1 MQGPCIKFIKINNQK
16 KNIIMKNFTM
26 FLVLLISLLGSNQV
40 KADTIYYN
48 VPGTAQLCQDPL
60 DFDTF
65 VFHKPTNWSMY
76 TPSWKVSFN
85 GDNFINYQI
94 ADTFLFVPNSIG
106 SYAIVATYSG
116 IDESFSLD
124 LYSAPPAHAQFGV
137 VGDGAINQ
145 AKDTVW
151 MCGANV
157 TMNVG
162 PISGSESNYEQWTG
176 PGSFFSTNGT
186 ITVSLPGTYI
196 FERENPC
203 GITRDTVEVIQLPT
217 QLPTIPNII
226 RCNQPL
232 AETLDAGPGWFSYL
246 WNTGETTQSI
256 YTDTA
261 GTFIV
266 QLNNACT
273 SGQVTIT
280 VEGQNY
286 PLPDLMQYS
295 SNAGIDLCHGE
306 IANLIPHPTHV
317 YNTYSWRKGT
327 NPAVISTSPTLNVD
341 YQMGEGQYH
350 LEITQGSC
358 VETDVAIVL
367 YELTPTPTEMCVA
380 TFDPTLGINKVVFQ
394 HDGGQVEDFVL
405 CYKQGQ
411 NWIIVDSVMATQ
423 TPMETYSLWDNVND
437 PQQQSRQYTVFAR
450 HSCGHMSPLG
460 DWHKTIMVGIFQ
472 DVMSGNYVLQIMDGY
487 QTSSG
492 YQPNSYTIWV
502 DPLNDGNLT
511 QVGVLDGG
519 NSFVIQNPILGGAY
533 YASVDL
539 PWNCDSKKSTNVA
552 FSNKR
557 TFSPVGIEQ
566 ISVQNKIKIFPN
578 PSSGIFHLDEE
589 VSSVEVF
596 DNLGRSLLLD
606 NKNEI
611 NLTEFGPGVYYA
623 KVQVAN
629 GPATVVKLIVQ

>member
-1 MQGPCIKFIKINNQK
+1 MKTKI
-16 KNIIMKNFTM
+16 F
-26 FLVLLISLLGSNQV
+26 FLFLLISLLGVSQV

-60 DFDTF
+60 DLDTF
-65 VFHKPTNWSMY
+65 VFHKPTNWPMY

-85 GDNFINYQI
+85 GGSFINYQI

-116 IDESFSLD
+116 IDKVFSLY
-124 LYSAPPAHAQFGV
+124 LYSQPPAHAQFGV
-137 VGDGAINQ
+137 NGEGGINQ
-145 AKDTVW
+145 TKDTVW
-151 MCGANV
+151 MCDANV

-162 PISGSESNYEQWTG
+162 SIPGSDATYAQWTG

-196 FERENPC
+196 RERGNPC
-203 GITRDTVEVIQLPT
+203 GITRDTVEVVQLPT
-217 QLPTIPNII
+217 QLPTIPNIL

-232 AETLDAGPGWFSYL
+232 AETLDAGPGWFNYL
-246 WNTGETTQSI
+246 WNTGATSQSI

-261 GTFIV
+261 GTFTV
-266 QLNNACT
+266 NLVNACT
-273 SGQVTIT
+273 SGQVSVT
-280 VEGQNY
+280 VEQQNY
-286 PLPDLMQYS
+286 PLPDLNQYS
-295 SNAGIDLCHGE
+295 TNVGIDLCHGE
-306 IANLIPHPTHV
+306 IANLVPHPTHV
-317 YNTYSWRKGT
+317 YDTYNWRKGSD
-327 NPAVISTSPTLNVD
+327 PAVISTSPTLNVD

-358 VETDVAIVL
+358 VETDMAVVL
-367 YELTPTPTEMCVA
+367 FELTPAPTEMCVA

-405 CYKQGQ
+405 CYMQGQ

-423 TPMETYSLWDNVND
+423 IPMDVYSLWDNVND
-437 PQQQSRQYTVFAR
+437 PNQQSRQYTVFAR

-472 DVMSGNYVLQIMDGY
+472 DDMSGNYVLLIMDHY
-487 QTSSG
+487 ETSSE

-557 TFSPVGIEQ
+557 TLSPVGIEQ

-578 PSSGIFHLDEE
+578 PSSGIFQIEGQI
-589 VSSVEVF
+589 SSVEVF
-596 DNLGRSLLLD
+596 DNLGRLILSSTNTNTID
-606 NKNEI
+606 
-611 NLTEFGPGVYYA
+611 LTDFGQGMYHA
-623 KVQVAN
+623 KIQTTEN
-629 GPATVVKLIVQ
+629 GPSAVVKLIVQ

>member
-1 MQGPCIKFIKINNQK
+1 MKTKI
-16 KNIIMKNFTM
+16 F
-26 FLVLLISLLGSNQV
+26 FLFLLISLLGVSQV
-40 KADTIYYN
+40 KADTIYF
-48 VPGTAQLCQDPL
+48 QLPQPTQHLCVDVNDLP
-60 DFDTF
+60 TF
-65 VFHKPTNWSMY
+65 VIYKDPNYGLTTWWVNGVNFGTGDSLVY
-76 TPSWKVSFN
+76 TTTSV
-85 GDNFINYQI
+85 G
-94 ADTFLFVPNSIG
+94 
-106 SYAIVATYSG
+106 
-116 IDESFSLD
+116 SLD
-124 LYSAPPAHAQFGV
+124 IVSTWNGNGEAILVYLYSQPPAHAQFQVIGGEGSV
-137 VGDGAINQ
+137 NSTN
-145 AKDTVW
+145 DTVW
-151 MCGANV
+151 VCGNNI
-157 TMNVG
+157 TLS
-162 PISGSESNYEQWTG
+162 SGTDMSQATSFTWTG
-176 PGSFFSTNGT
+176 PGGITNSYSAPIVIST
-186 ITVSLPGTYI
+186 PGTWY
-196 FERENPC
+196 FTRPNPC
-203 GITRDTVEVIQLPT
+203 GITIDTFEVVSIPT
-217 QLPTIPNII
+217 QLPTIPNIL

-232 AETLDAGPGWFSYL
+232 AETLDAGPGWFTYS

-261 GTFIV
+261 GTFTV
-266 QLNNACT
+266 NLVNACT
-273 SGQVTIT
+273 SGQVSVT
-280 VEGQNY
+280 VEQQNY
-286 PLPDLMQYS
+286 PLPDLNQYS
-295 SNAGIDLCHGE
+295 TNVGIDLCHGE
-306 IANLIPHPTHV
+306 IANLVPHPTHV
-317 YNTYSWRKGT
+317 YNTYNWRKGSD
-327 NPAVISTSPTLNVD
+327 PAVISTSPTLNVD

-358 VETDVAIVL
+358 VETDMAIVL

-487 QTSSG
+487 QTLSG

-539 PWNCDSKKSTNVA
+539 PWNCDSKKTTNVA

-566 ISVQNKIKIFPN
+566 INLQNKIKIFPN
-578 PSSGIFHLDEE
+578 PSSGIFQIEGE
-589 VSSVEVF
+589 VFSVNIF
-596 DNLGRSLLLD
+596 DNLGRLILSSI
-606 NKNEI
+606 NTNEI
-611 NLTEFGPGVYYA
+611 NLTNFGQGIYHA
-623 KVQVAN
+623 KIQTTEN
-629 GPATVVKLIVQ
+629 GPSAVVKLIVQ

>member
-1 MQGPCIKFIKINNQK
+1 MKKKI
-16 KNIIMKNFTM
+16 F
-26 FLVLLISLLGSNQV
+26 FLFLLISLLGVSQV

-60 DFDTF
+60 DLDTF
-65 VFHKPTNWSMY
+65 VFHKPTNWPMY

-85 GDNFINYQI
+85 GGSFINYQI

-116 IDESFSLD
+116 IDEVFSLY
-124 LYSAPPAHAQFGV
+124 LYSQPPAHAQFQVIGGGGTV
-137 VGDGAINQ
+137 NTTN
-145 AKDTVW
+145 DTVW
-151 MCGANV
+151 MCGNSV
-157 TMNVG
+157 NL
-162 PISGSESNYEQWTG
+162 ISNTIGSEATSFTWTG
-176 PGSFFSTNGT
+176 PGGITNSYNDPIVIST
-186 ITVSLPGTYI
+186 PGSWYFT
-196 FERENPC
+196 RPNPC
-203 GITRDTVEVIQLPT
+203 GITIDTFEVVSIPT
-217 QLPTIPNII
+217 QLPTIPNIL

-232 AETLDAGPGWFSYL
+232 AETLDAGPGWFTYS

-261 GTFIV
+261 GTFTV

-273 SGQVTIT
+273 SGQVSVT
-280 VEGQNY
+280 VEQQNY
-286 PLPDLMQYS
+286 PLPDLNQYS
-295 SNAGIDLCHGE
+295 TNVGIDLCHGE
-306 IANLIPHPTHV
+306 IANLVPHPTHV
-317 YNTYSWRKGT
+317 YDTYNWRKGSD
-327 NPAVISTSPTLNVD
+327 PAVISTAPSLNID
-341 YQMGEGQYH
+341 YNMGLGQYH
-350 LEITQGSC
+350 LTITQGSC
-358 VETDVAIVL
+358 TETDMAVVIF
-367 YELTPTPTEMCVA
+367 YETPFPTEMCVA

-394 HDGGQVEDFVL
+394 HDGERVEDFIL

-411 NWIIVDSVMATQ
+411 NWIIIDSVVGIQNPTVIY
-423 TPMETYSLWDNVND
+423 TLWDSVND

-487 QTSSG
+487 QTLSG

-566 ISVQNKIKIFPN
+566 INLQNKIKIFPN
-578 PSSGIFHLDEE
+578 PSSGIFQIEGQI
-589 VSSVEVF
+589 SSVEVF
-596 DNLGRSLLLD
+596 DNLGRLILSSTNTNTID
-606 NKNEI
+606 
-611 NLTEFGPGVYYA
+611 LTDFGQGMYHA
-623 KVQVAN
+623 KIQTTEN
-629 GPATVVKLIVQ
+629 GPSAVVKLIVQ

>member
-1 MQGPCIKFIKINNQK
+1 
-16 KNIIMKNFTM
+16 
-26 FLVLLISLLGSNQV
+26 V
-40 KADTIYYN
+40 
-48 VPGTAQLCQDPL
+48 
-60 DFDTF
+60 
-65 VFHKPTNWSMY
+65 
-76 TPSWKVSFN
+76 
-85 GDNFINYQI
+85 
-94 ADTFLFVPNSIG
+94 
-106 SYAIVATYSG
+106 
-116 IDESFSLD
+116 
-124 LYSAPPAHAQFGV
+124 
-137 VGDGAINQ
+137 
-145 AKDTVW
+145 
-151 MCGANV
+151 
-157 TMNVG
+157 
-162 PISGSESNYEQWTG
+162 EQ
-176 PGSFFSTNGT
+176 
-186 ITVSLPGTYI
+186 
-196 FERENPC
+196 
-203 GITRDTVEVIQLPT
+203 
-217 QLPTIPNII
+217 
-226 RCNQPL
+226 
-232 AETLDAGPGWFSYL
+232 
-246 WNTGETTQSI
+246 
-256 YTDTA
+256 
-261 GTFIV
+261 
-266 QLNNACT
+266 
-273 SGQVTIT
+273 
-280 VEGQNY
+280 QNY
-286 PLPDLMQYS
+286 PLPDLNLYS
-295 SNAGIDLCHGE
+295 TNVGIDLCHGE
-306 IANLIPHPTHV
+306 VANLIPHPTYV
-317 YNTYSWRKGT
+317 NDTYSWRKGT

-358 VETDVAIVL
+358 VETDMAIVL

-380 TFDPTLGINKVVFQ
+380 TFDPTLEINKVVFQ

-405 CYKQGQ
+405 CYNQGE

-423 TPMETYSLWDNVND
+423 TPMDVYSLWDNVND
-437 PQQQSRQYTVFAR
+437 PQQQSRKYTVFAR

-460 DWHKTIMVGIFQ
+460 DWHKTIMVGVFQ
-472 DVMSGNYVLQIMDGY
+472 DVPSGNYFLQIIDGY
-487 QTSSG
+487 ETLSE

-519 NSFVIQNPILGGAY
+519 NNAFVIQNPILGGAY

-566 ISVQNKIKIFPN
+566 YKNNINIFPN
-578 PSSGIFHLDEE
+578 PSNGIFHLDEE

>member
-1 MQGPCIKFIKINNQK
+1 
-16 KNIIMKNFTM
+16 MKNFTM
-26 FLVLLISLLGSNQV
+26 FLVLLISLLGVSQV
-40 KADTIYYN
+40 KADTIYF
-48 VPGTAQLCQDPL
+48 QLPQPTQHLCVDVNDLP
-60 DFDTF
+60 TF
-65 VFHKPTNWSMY
+65 VLYKPNGFEGTVWGLNSTYYGTGDSIIY
-76 TPSWKVSFN
+76 TPTS
-85 GDNFINYQI
+85 
-94 ADTFLFVPNSIG
+94 TG
-106 SYAIVATYSG
+106 SYDFGATWDGNVQGIVIY
-116 IDESFSLD
+116 
-124 LYSAPPAHAQFGV
+124 LYSQPPAHAQFQVLGGGGSV
-137 VGDGAINQ
+137 NTTN
-145 AKDTVW
+145 DTVW
-151 MCGANV
+151 MCG
-157 TMNVG
+157 
-162 PISGSESNYEQWTG
+162 GSIQLVAAGLIGTESVYKEWSG
-176 PGSFFSTNGT
+176 PGGFYSTNNPIT
-186 ITVSLPGTYI
+186 IALPGTYI
-196 FERENPC
+196 FERGNPC

-539 PWNCDSKKSTNVA
+539 PWNCDAKKHQCCLFQQKDVQSGWNRA
-552 FSNKR
+552 NKR
-557 TFSPVGIEQ
+557 T
-566 ISVQNKIKIFPN
+566 K
-578 PSSGIFHLDEE
+578 
-589 VSSVEVF
+589 
-596 DNLGRSLLLD
+596 
-606 NKNEI
+606 
-611 NLTEFGPGVYYA
+611 
-623 KVQVAN
+623 
-629 GPATVVKLIVQ
+629 

>member
-26 FLVLLISLLGSNQV
+26 FLVLLISLLGVSQV
-40 KADTIYYN
+40 KADTIYF
-48 VPGTAQLCQDPL
+48 QLPQPTQHLCVDVNDLP
-60 DFDTF
+60 TF
-65 VFHKPTNWSMY
+65 VLYKPNGFEGTVWGLNSTYYGTGDSIIY
-76 TPSWKVSFN
+76 TPTS
-85 GDNFINYQI
+85 
-94 ADTFLFVPNSIG
+94 TG
-106 SYAIVATYSG
+106 SYDFGATWDGNVQGIVIY
-116 IDESFSLD
+116 
-124 LYSAPPAHAQFGV
+124 LYSQPPAHAQFGV
-137 VGDGAINQ
+137 VGNGAINQ

-196 FERENPC
+196 FERGNPC
-203 GITRDTVEVIQLPT
+203 GITRDTVEVVSLPI
-217 QLPTIPNII
+217 QLPTIPNIL

-261 GTFIV
+261 GTFTV
-266 QLNNACT
+266 NLVNACT
-273 SGQVTIT
+273 SGQVSVT
-280 VEGQNY
+280 VEQQNY
-286 PLPDLMQYS
+286 PLPDLNLYS
-295 SNAGIDLCHGE
+295 TNVGIDLCHGE
-306 IANLIPHPTHV
+306 VANLIPHPTYV
-317 YNTYSWRKGT
+317 YDTYSWRKGT

-358 VETDVAIVL
+358 VETDMAIVL

-380 TFDPTLGINKVVFQ
+380 TFDPTLEINKVVFQ

-405 CYKQGQ
+405 CYNQGE

-423 TPMETYSLWDNVND
+423 TPMDVYSLWDNVND
-437 PQQQSRQYTVFAR
+437 PQQQSRKYTVFAR

-460 DWHKTIMVGIFQ
+460 DWHKTIMVGVFQ
-472 DVMSGNYVLQIMDGY
+472 DVPSGNYFLQIIDGY
-487 QTSSG
+487 ETLSE

-519 NSFVIQNPILGGAY
+519 NNAFVIQNPILGGAY

-578 PSSGIFHLDEE
+578 PSSGIFQIEG
-589 VSSVEVF
+589 EVF
-596 DNLGRSLLLD
+596 SVNIFDQLGRLVLST
-606 NKNEI
+606 NTNEI
-611 NLTEFGPGVYYA
+611 DLTSFGPGVYYA